1 MAFPVTAADDYPLLA
16 PVVLVSTWLYQ
27 VLNQT
32 TVALYGLLSWTTTTL
47 PLVLYSGLSYTVT
60 FTLHFKTLLVVTGA
74 LCLLGYWLIRYRVL
88 TVYSRLPQSSTTRPQ
103 AHEAF
108 DLHPDSFLD
117 DDSTEGQPESKLGGG
132 FPHDFLSVFLSSI
145 QIFGYLEQPV
155 FRELARHLQTR
166 RLLAGETMFCDDA
179 HDQNFYIVVDGS
191 VQVYLPLE
199 DHPMN
204 ASPYADRGEPPSDS
218 SCKQRQWAEG
228 TPASTDLG
236 TAEPW
241 TTSPLGSPLT
251 AGFSAGDPSPTIDAR
266 HTPSDD
272 LLAMDQRSSRPESPT
287 AYLSAVV
294 PYGHSSLP
302 KSSDLVDS
310 STTSHIHF
318 PTIPESDY
326 PDESDMDEGHDEET
340 TSSTSQDTDTSSE
353 KDPFTRHQLLTEVK
367 AGQILSSLFGIL
379 SLVTNNTPLRHL
391 PSGADNPSYKPAMAS
406 LHQPRSPPLSAADS
420 FSTHDV
426 FPNLN
431 SEDTSR
437 KPTRAQPLRT
447 LRTHPSIIARA
458 TVDTTLAVLPAEAF
472 HKLSHKFP
480 KSTAHIVQVILAR
493 LQRATFMILQNYFG
507 VHHELYAL
515 ERGVSQLCSR
525 EIPLLLANSLSLNHL
540 RTHFLQRRM
549 PADLI
554 PGDGLSKHSRVTP
567 HATPTTRRRNL
578 SFQPRCQNVESGSF
592 SPHLPSPWGHGR
604 VEKGSDEY
612 PFPLP
617 GVSNTPGGK
626 VSTPRVDKESLSDR
640 NQPLVLQRDTFA
652 GKDDYTAVRGM
663 VFESMCASLGLPADT
678 ATNPPPLPSL
688 PAISRRSSTSSRRS
702 GYSPLTSRPPSQLRM
717 GIQERSRVPTRQSPT
732 FGTQIIHQ
740 KERAPGLFYVI
751 DGLLMAHTSIET
763 RTGARGNWEP
773 HPTRTTQGSLGKP
786 LFHIKP
792 GGLAGYL
799 GCVSD
804 YPSFVH
810 ISAKSDTVVGFIPK
824 KALDRMVDYYPSIL
838 LTLAKRIV
846 SRLSPMVLYMDYA
859 LDWGQ
864 ANPGQIVYR
873 EGAPADSIHV
883 VLNGRLRA
891 IRTKRKP
898 TAIPGFH
905 IIREFGQG
913 ESIGEIEVLTD
924 SVRYF
929 TLHAIRD
936 TEYVRLPKT
945 LFYALA
951 KRHPEVTFQISRVLA
966 MRANRVLEHQLRDN
980 VQSPG
985 SASFVPGAL
994 HPVSHYDTPPPPLGS
1009 PANFPITG
1017 LGKNNVN
1024 LKTIGILPVHRTV
1037 PVTDF
1042 AVRLHEALLAIGTT
1056 TALLN
1061 STTVSSVLGKRSF
1074 SRMGKLK
1081 LMAWLAE
1088 QEEKYRLVL
1097 YVADG
1102 GASSSWTQQCIRQAD
1117 CILLVGLGDG
1127 DPSIGEYERLLVSTK
1142 TTARKELI
1150 LLHEARHCANGT
1162 SQRWLKSRLWIHAHH
1177 HVQMPSLRPIL
1188 FNPSGAGGLPLYPT
1202 GVDIRSA
1209 LSTIKG
1215 RFKKYYSKFI
1225 PETPPTPSAYLG
1237 HRSDFSRLARRLC
1250 GQSVGLVLG
1259 GGGARGIAH
1268 LGVIRALEEAG
1279 IPIDMV
1285 GGTSIGAFMGGL
1297 YARDSDSWAILGWA
1311 RMFSSRMTSVWRQL
1325 LDLTYPVTSY
1335 VTGHEFNRTIW
1346 KVFGNNQIEDMWL
1359 PYFCITANITY
1370 SREEVHQTGYL
1381 WRYVRASMSL
1391 SGFLPPLCDNGH
1403 MLLDGGYLDNLPVQV
1418 MKSMGADVI
1427 FAIDVAADDDTSPM
1441 DFGDAVSGWRVL
1453 WSRWNPLARTKIPNL
1468 AEIQSRLAYVS
1479 CVKLMEEAKRIPGCV
1494 YMKPPVQEF
1503 GVLQFGSFDDIFNAG
1518 YFYGKR
1524 CVETWTQ
1531 QGLLDQWKYGGT
1543 QHKAQAVRL
1552 TRRNSV

>member
-1 MAFPVTAADDYPLLA
+1 MFAGILA
-16 PVVLVSTWLYQ
+16 R
-27 VLNQT
+27 
-32 TVALYGLLSWTTTTL
+32 ALS
-47 PLVLYSGLSYTVT
+47 
-60 FTLHFKTLLVVTGA
+60 
-74 LCLLGYWLIRYRVL
+74 
-88 TVYSRLPQSSTTRPQ
+88 
-103 AHEAF
+103 AF

-117 DDSTEGQPESKLGGG
+117 DDSTEGQPEPKLGGG

-166 RLLAGETMFCDDA
+166 RLLAGETMFCDDT

-199 DHPMN
+199 DHPTS
-204 ASPYADRGEPPSDS
+204 AAPYADQGEPPVATPWERR
-218 SCKQRQWAEG
+218 QRAEG
-228 TPASTDLG
+228 IPSSTGLGITESWSTSPSGSPLTTGFSADNPSRTTDARYTPKEDLLAADQSPSRLQSP
-236 TAEPW
+236 TAHLSPSVPHGCSSLPKLPDLVDPS
-241 TTSPLGSPLT
+241 TTSPL
-251 AGFSAGDPSPTIDAR
+251 
-266 HTPSDD
+266 
-272 LLAMDQRSSRPESPT
+272 
-287 AYLSAVV
+287 
-294 PYGHSSLP
+294 
-302 KSSDLVDS
+302 
-310 STTSHIHF
+310 HF
-318 PTIPESDY
+318 PATSEESYQGESDVG
-326 PDESDMDEGHDEET
+326 ESHDEET
-340 TSSTSQDTDTSSE
+340 ASWTSQDSDASSE
-353 KDPFTRHQLLTEVK
+353 EDPFTHHQLLTEVK

-379 SLVTNNTPLRHL
+379 SLVTNNTSLRQSP
-391 PSGADNPSYKPAMAS
+391 PSTVNPSYKTDPVPLHRTCSPS
-406 LHQPRSPPLSAADS
+406 LSVVDS
-420 FSTHDV
+420 FPVHDV

-431 SEDTSR
+431 SEATAR
-437 KPTRAQPLRT
+437 KSTLAQPLEM

-480 KSTAHIVQVILAR
+480 KSTAHIVQVILTR

-507 VHHELYAL
+507 VHHELHAL
-515 ERGVSQLCSR
+515 ERGVSHLCSS
-525 EIPLLLANSLSLNHL
+525 EVPSLLANSLSLNHL

-554 PGDGLSKHSRVTP
+554 PGDGFSKHSRVTP
-567 HATPTTRRRNL
+567 HATHHTPTACRRNF
-578 SFQPRCQNVESGSF
+578 SFHRRCQNVESSPF

-604 VEKGSDEY
+604 VEKTSDEY

-617 GVSNTPGGK
+617 GVLNTPGGK
-626 VSTPRVDKESLSDR
+626 VSTPHVEKESLTDR
-640 NQPLVLQRDTFA
+640 NDPLVLHRNTFA
-652 GKDDYTAVRGM
+652 GKDDYAAVRDM
-663 VFESMCASLGLPADT
+663 VFESMCANLGLPADST
-678 ATNPPPLPSL
+678 MNPPPFPSL
-688 PAISRRSSTSSRRS
+688 PSISRRSSLSSRRS
-702 GYSPLTSRPPSQLRM
+702 GHSPLSSRAPSQIHT
-717 GIQERSRVPTRQSPT
+717 GIQERSRVPARHSPT
-732 FGTQIIHQ
+732 FIGSVQHGELSSTTSTALRRRSGRFVMAAPLPLPPPSNMQNEVELIYLPKGTQIIHQ
-740 KERAPGLFYVI
+740 NERAPGLFYVI
-751 DGLLMAHTSIET
+751 DGLLVAHTSVET
-763 RTGARGNWEP
+763 RTSSGGNWEA
-773 HPTRTTQGSLGKP
+773 HSNRTTQGSLGKS

-891 IRTKRKP
+891 IRMKRKP
-898 TAIPGFH
+898 TATSGFH

-966 MRANRVLEHQLRDN
+966 MRANNVLEHQLRDN
-980 VQSPG
+980 VQSLDTL
-985 SASFVPGAL
+985 SFAPGAL
-994 HPVSHYDTPPPPLGS
+994 HSGSRYDTPPPPSPLGS
-1009 PANFPITG
+1009 LANFPITG

-1024 LKTIGILPVHRTV
+1024 LRTIGILPVHRTV

-1056 TALLN
+1056 AALLN

-1088 QEEKYRLVL
+1088 QEQKYRLVL
-1097 YVADG
+1097 YVADS

-1150 LLHEARHCANGT
+1150 LLHEARHCASGT

-1177 HVQMPSLRPIL
+1177 HVQMPSSRPIL
-1188 FNPSGAGGLPLYPT
+1188 FNPSGVGGLALYPA

-1311 RMFSSRMTSVWRQL
+1311 RMFSGRMTSVWRQL
-1325 LDLTYPVTSY
+1325 LDITYPVTSY

-1346 KVFGNNQIEDMWL
+1346 KVFGDNQIEDMWL
-1359 PYFCITANITY
+1359 PYFCITANITH

-1453 WSRWNPLARTKIPNL
+1453 WSRWNPFGRTKIPNL

-1479 CVKLMEEAKRIPGCV
+1479 CVKLMEEAKQIPGCV

-1524 CVETWTQ
+1524 CVETWTR

-1543 QHKAQAVRL
+1543 QRKAEAVRL